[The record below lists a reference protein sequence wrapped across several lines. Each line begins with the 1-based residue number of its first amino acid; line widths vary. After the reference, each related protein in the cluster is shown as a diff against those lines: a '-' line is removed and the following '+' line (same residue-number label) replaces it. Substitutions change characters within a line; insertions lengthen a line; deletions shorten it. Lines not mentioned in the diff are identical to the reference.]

1 MSLTVDLQKMSV
13 PEKLRLME
21 EIWQDLCRDQSQ
33 VPSPKWHGE
42 VLEERDRKI
51 ASGEES
57 FVDWETAKRK
67 LREELQ

>member
-1 MSLTVDLQKMSV
+1 MSVTVDLQKMTV
-13 PEKLRLME
+13 EEKLRLME
-21 EIWQDLCRDQSQ
+21 DIWEDLSRVESD

-51 ASGEES
+51 ASGTES

-67 LREELQ
+67 LREELK